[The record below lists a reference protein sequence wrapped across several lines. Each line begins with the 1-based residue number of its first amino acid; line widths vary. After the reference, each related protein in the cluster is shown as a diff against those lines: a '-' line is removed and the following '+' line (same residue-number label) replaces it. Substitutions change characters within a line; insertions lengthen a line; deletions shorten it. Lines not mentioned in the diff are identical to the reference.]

1 MGEND
6 LFVIAQSKDCDRK
19 NSSNLTETA
28 IAPHVLKQ
36 SHAIALSLQ
45 NG

>member
-1 MGEND
+1 MGEHD
-6 LFVIAQSKDCDRK
+6 FFEIAQSMHYDRQ

-36 SHAIALSLQ
+36 NQAIMSFSREW
-45 NG
+45 